1 MILSETYK
9 KRLQELAGIRSSKE
23 IEDID
28 EKTELYVF
36 DFDGTLVDTPLPEE
50 GKLIWKEKTGKDWEG
65 GWFSEPE
72 SLNTDV
78 FDMPTFPDVISA
90 YNKIDSDPNVLRVM
104 LTGRIQVL
112 HKYVK
117 DILDSKGLRFDDYL
131 YNDGGETSQN
141 KRNHIEMILKYNPN
155 IREVVIFDD
164 RDEHIPVFQEWG
176 DDLVEQGLL
185 DNFKINHVHSNRH

>member
-28 EKTELYVF
+28 EKTKLYVF

-50 GKLIWKEKTGKDWEG
+50 GKKIWEEKTGKEWKG

-72 SLNTDV
+72 SLNMDI
-78 FDMPTFPDVISA
+78 FDMPVLPDVISA
-90 YNKIDSDPNVLRVM
+90 YNKIASDSSVLKVM

-112 HKYVK
+112 NKYVK
-117 DILDSKGLRFDDYL
+117 DILDSKGLKFDDYL

-155 IREVVIFDD
+155 IREVIIFDD
-164 RDEHIPVFQEWG
+164 RDEHIPVFQKWG

-185 DNFKINHVHSNRH
+185 DSLKINHVHSNRH